1 MLLVDLVTPSRAQLI
16 ELSIVRLILGGH
28 TSVANQALPGR
39 GGGHHS
45 SLVK

>member
-1 MLLVDLVTPSRAQLI
+1 MLLVDLGTTGSTQFI
-16 ELSIVRLILGGH
+16 ELGIVRLILGGH
-28 TSVANQALPGR
+28 AGVANQALPGR